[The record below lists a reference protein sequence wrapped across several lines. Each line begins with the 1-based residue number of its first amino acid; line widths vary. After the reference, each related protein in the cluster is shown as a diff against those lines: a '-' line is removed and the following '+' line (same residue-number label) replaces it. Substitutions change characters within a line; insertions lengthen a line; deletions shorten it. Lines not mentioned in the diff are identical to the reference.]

1 MQQNP
6 LKSGIRHAAAL
17 ALIAGMTIMASAC
30 GSGSKG
36 ETGTQTTADPAA
48 AATEAASVAAPV
60 ADLNRRISTS
70 TDRYDKISIGM
81 ISDPKD
87 LSPLSLGGSNSQ
99 LYIFYSIY
107 EPLFDYRDNE
117 YVPILAK
124 GYEEVDDTHWRV
136 EIYDYIY
143 DSEGNHITADDVVY
157 SYEVFVDSGRALK
170 FDSFER
176 VEKIDDYTVE
186 FTWTGSID
194 SIGALEWPWCRTC
207 IFSKDAFEKGNFSD
221 TPVGTGPYKVTE
233 FVPGAHVIMT
243 ANDAYWQK
251 EELRDPEHAAN
262 VQTIQY
268 DVISETS
275 QHVIALSTG
284 QIQYSEYVPSENI
297 PDFQVGGKYSETCD
311 TYITQGSA
319 LYVMMA
325 NNEES
330 AITADENLRRAIYYA
345 LDNEA
350 IAMAA
355 GSCLPSNAFGTPFFP
370 DYNEAWEGQEGN
382 YIGSGN
388 PELAKQYLEQS
399 GYHGETLRL
408 LGVSE
413 EVMKN
418 MMTMAQAL
426 LLQVGIHVEIVAEEE
441 ALQQSDMQD
450 PTKWELLITKAGG
463 GNQIGEWNRPVNYNE
478 FGTGYNMS
486 FIHDEELQR
495 QLLLCKSLE
504 GHTSANMSAMHQ
516 YMLDNAYFYAICAP
530 QMNATFHKDFA
541 TLVYRENEFL
551 RPGACEYYLD

>member
-1 MQQNP
+1 MRKNR
-6 LKSGIRHAAAL
+6 LRSGIRRAAAL
-17 ALIAGMTIMASAC
+17 ALAAGMTIMTSAC
-30 GSGSKG
+30 GLGGSG
-36 ETGTQTTADPAA
+36 ETGAGTTAASTITT
-48 AATEAASVAAPV
+48 TEAATMAAPT
-60 ADLNRRISTS
+60 ADANRKTTASGE
-70 TDRYDKISIGM
+70 RYDKISIGM

-87 LSPLSLGGSNSQ
+87 LSPISLGGSNSQ

-107 EPLFDYRDNE
+107 EPLFDYRDNNYE
-117 YVPILAK
+117 PILAK
-124 GYEEVDDTHWRV
+124 GYKEIDDTHWQV
-136 EIYDYIY
+136 ELYDYIY

-157 SYEVFVDSGRALK
+157 SFEIFVASGRALK
-170 FDSFER
+170 FDSFESIK
-176 VEKIDDYTVE
+176 KIDDYTVE
-186 FTWTGSID
+186 FTWTGPIN

-207 IFSKDAFEKGNFSD
+207 IISKEAFDKGNFSD

-233 FVPGAHVIMT
+233 FVPGAHVIME

-251 EELRDPEHAAN
+251 EELRDPEHLAN
-262 VQTIQY
+262 VQTVQY

-297 PDFQVGGKYSETCD
+297 RDFQTGGKYSENCD

-325 NNEES
+325 NNAES
-330 AITADENLRRAIYYA
+330 AITTDENLRKAIYYA
-345 LDNEA
+345 LDNDA

-355 GSCLPSNAFGTPFFP
+355 GSCLPAHAFGTPFFP
-370 DYNEAWEGQEGN
+370 DYDEAWESQEGN
-382 YIGSGN
+382 YMGASN
-388 PELAKQYLEQS
+388 LELAKQYLEQS
-399 GYHGETLRL
+399 GYQGETIRL

-418 MMTMAQAL
+418 MMTMSQAL
-426 LLQVGIHVEIVAEEE
+426 LLQAGINVEIIAEEE
-441 ALQQSDMQD
+441 ALQQTDMQD

-463 GNQIGEWNRPVNYNE
+463 GNQIGEWNRPANYNE
-478 FGTGYNMS
+478 FGTGYNMA

-495 QLLLCKSLE
+495 QLLLCKSLA
-504 GHTSANMSAMHQ
+504 GHTAANMGTMHQ
-516 YMLDNAYFYAICAP
+516 YMLDNAYYYAICAP

-541 TLVYRENEFL
+541 TLIYRENEFL